1 MNKIRKTM
9 MLGLKKVGEWRVQ
22 CCSTG
27 GCKALNLQCLRLVIF
42 LLGRVKA
49 IADYVSSSLRFTAET
64 FSRSAGL
71 RRFQDTVPRVCG
83 FAQERGAVL
92 NSLRP
97 QTSGAEAC
105 ITAREPSD
113 R

>member
-1 MNKIRKTM
+1 MIYFFKS
-9 MLGLKKVGEWRVQ
+9 GEWRVQ

-27 GCKALNLQCLRLVIF
+27 GYKALKLKCLRLVIF

-49 IADYVSSSLRFTAET
+49 IADYVSSSLRFTAVT

-71 RRFQDTVPRVCG
+71 RRFQDTVPRVWWVRSG
-83 FAQERGAVL
+83 EGAVL

-97 QTSGAEAC
+97 QTSGAEVC

-113 R
+113 C